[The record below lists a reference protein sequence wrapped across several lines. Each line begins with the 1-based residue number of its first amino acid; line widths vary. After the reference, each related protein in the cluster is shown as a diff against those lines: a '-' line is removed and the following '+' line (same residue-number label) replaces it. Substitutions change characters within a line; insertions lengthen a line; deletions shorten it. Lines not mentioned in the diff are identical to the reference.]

1 MPVSN
6 SRDTILIERRYAAVF
21 GTITDESIVALAG
34 GVEEKLRDALAK
46 VLALPAGAFAESAT
60 LAQKVRE
67 SMKSR
72 KAYLDT
78 GVLFGE
84 AATDKAI
91 DLLGDKSDDPS
102 LEDLQT
108 VIPSLIELYGLDA
121 VRLMAVQYST
131 SLGGFRKLVSTDSR
145 FAIPATL
152 ATTSATSSS
161 QTSSVDAA
169 AQEAKRKQRAERKQ
183 KDKEARS
190 KAELQRRAA
199 RGRI

>member
-6 SRDTILIERRYAAVF
+6 SRDTILIERRYAAIF
-21 GTITDESIVALAG
+21 GTITDESIVALAA

-46 VLALPAGAFAESAT
+46 VLALPAGAFADSAT

-67 SMKSR
+67 SMKNR

-102 LEDLQT
+102 LEDLQI

-145 FAIPATL
+145 FAIPASQG
-152 ATTSATSSS
+152 TTSATSSS

-190 KAELQRRAA
+190 KADLQRRAA

>member
-21 GTITDESIVALAG
+21 GTITDESIVALAA

-60 LAQKVRE
+60 LAQTVRE
-67 SMKSR
+67 SMKNR

-145 FAIPATL
+145 FAIPATQ

-190 KAELQRRAA
+190 KADLQRRAA